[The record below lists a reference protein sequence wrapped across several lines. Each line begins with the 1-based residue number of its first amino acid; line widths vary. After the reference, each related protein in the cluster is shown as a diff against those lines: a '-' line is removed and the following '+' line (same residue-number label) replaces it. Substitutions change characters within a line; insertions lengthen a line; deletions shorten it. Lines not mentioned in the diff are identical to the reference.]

1 MNGYHPVPSLA
12 CSDLCAHTSLS
23 LILITPKV
31 KTSLAGSM
39 PPLQE
44 SYQVRTPEEFE
55 VMQAEYKD
63 LAAALAGYADVL
75 LCETMSSRAESL
87 AATTAAASTG
97 CPWWV
102 SFTVQDNKKGL
113 LRSGERL
120 GDAITEVGKVVGM
133 EAALVNCSTPNS
145 VLAALPILAQN
156 VPQGLRYGGYA
167 NGFRQS
173 TSEWR
178 GEGGSDDPEQLEVVE
193 EGREDYGGDGI
204 ITPSA
209 YARYAHLWLQEGAT
223 IVGGC
228 CGIGPTHIA
237 CVSQLKNRHVTT

>member
-1 MNGYHPVPSLA
+1 
-12 CSDLCAHTSLS
+12 
-23 LILITPKV
+23 
-31 KTSLAGSM
+31 M

-44 SYQVRTPEEFE
+44 SYQVRTTEEFE
-55 VMQAEYKD
+55 VMQAEYKE
-63 LAAALAGYADVL
+63 LAAALAGYTDVL
-75 LCETMSSRAESL
+75 LCETMSSRAEGL

-120 GDAITEVGKVVGM
+120 GDAIIEVGRVVGI
-133 EAALVNCSTPNS
+133 EAALVNCCTPNS

-156 VPQGLRYGGYA
+156 VPQGVRYGGYA

-178 GEGGSDDPEQLEVVE
+178 GEGGSDDPEQLE
-193 EGREDYGGDGI
+193 EGREAAEDYDNGKDGI

-209 YARYAHLWLQEGAT
+209 YARYARLWLQEGAT

-228 CGIGPTHIA
+228 CGIGPAHIA
-237 CVSQLKNRHVTT
+237 CVSQF